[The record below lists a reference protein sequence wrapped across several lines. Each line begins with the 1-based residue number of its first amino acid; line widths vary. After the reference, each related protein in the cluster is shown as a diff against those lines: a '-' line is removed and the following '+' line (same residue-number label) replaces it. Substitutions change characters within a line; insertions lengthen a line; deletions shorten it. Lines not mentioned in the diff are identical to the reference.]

1 MWDVLSITTTVV
13 DFNYYRRGGEVIFPL
28 YLYPDTSQLSTEGQ
42 GIRPNLDEKLAQQ
55 LAAGM
60 GCAYAFEEARAWQHG
75 QKGEVLPLDIL
86 DYIYAVLHSRAYREK
101 YKEFLKIDFPRVPWP
116 TDEVEFRR
124 LVALGAELRLYHLME
139 HPALDDKARAIG
151 YPVQG
156 SNTVENSMTAASPG
170 FVADGR
176 DVACNVSTMADVPH
190 GRDVAC
196 NVSATGD
203 ATTDQDVACNVSTM
217 GNVFINATQH
227 FTRVPLRA
235 WEFYI
240 GGYQPAQKW
249 LKDRKGRTLTFDD
262 IQHYRK
268 IIAALKETDRLMG
281 EIDGEA

>member
-1 MWDVLSITTTVV
+1 
-13 DFNYYRRGGEVIFPL
+13 
-28 YLYPDTSQLSTEGQ
+28 
-42 GIRPNLDEKLAQQ
+42 LDENLAQQ

-60 GCAYAFEEARAWQHG
+60 GCTYTFDEARAWQHG
-75 QKGEVLPLDIL
+75 QAGEVLPLDIL
-86 DYIYAVLHSRAYREK
+86 DYSYAVLHSRAYREK

-124 LVALGAELRLYHLME
+124 LVALGAELRQYHLME
-139 HPALDDKARAIG
+139 HPALDEKARAIG

-156 SNTVENSMTAASPG
+156 SNTVENSMTTASPG

-176 DVACNVSTMADVPH
+176 DAIH
-190 GRDVAC
+190 R
-196 NVSATGD
+196 VSATDGGD
-203 ATTDQDVACNVSTM
+203 TGTNAVNRVST

-268 IIAALKETDRLMG
+268 IIAALSETDRLMG
-281 EIDGEA
+281 EIDGDGN